1 MKKMHAAQ
9 LACSALL
16 ASCGLALGDI
26 TYTFQDRAI
35 TATTTDNL
43 NTQTIQAPGFGPFV
57 EQLDLETQMLLIG
70 GGVAPNTARVGIDC
84 QLNPNAIR
92 VIGSLAGS
100 GGISVTSGPPTQ
112 QFGEAAARVVTIFLV
127 SSPTA
132 LRMTATPRPSTRPGD
147 RFKIKLKNETTGVT
161 LFLLEENM
169 PPQAVDFRGTL
180 TPGQYEVEYQVEL
193 TVDGP
198 ETLRNFL
205 FNFQL
210 GECYVNCDDSSVLP
224 QLSVND
230 FICFM
235 NRFGAGDSYAN
246 CDQSTQAPTLNV
258 NDFTC
263 FLQRF
268 AAGCD

>member
-1 MKKMHAAQ
+1 MKRTRATQ
-9 LACSALL
+9 LTGSALL
-16 ASCGLALGDI
+16 ATCGLALGDV

-57 EQLDLETQMLLIG
+57 EQLNLETQMLLAG
-70 GGVAPNTARVGIDC
+70 GGVAPNAARVGIDC

-92 VIGSLAGS
+92 ITGSLAGS
-100 GGISVTSGPPTQ
+100 GGISVTAGPPTQ
-112 QFGEAAARVVTIFLV
+112 QFGEAAARVDTVFMV

-147 RFKIKLKNETTGVT
+147 RFKIKLRNQTTGVT
-161 LFLLEENM
+161 LFILEENVA
-169 PPQAVDFRGTL
+169 PQAVDFRGTL
-180 TPGQYEVEYQVEL
+180 LPGTYEVEYQVEL

-198 ETLRNFL
+198 ETLGNFL

-210 GECYVNCDDSSVLP
+210 GECYANCDDSSGLP

-235 NRFGAGDSYAN
+235 NRFAAGDTYAN
-246 CDQSTQAPTLNV
+246 CDQSTLAPTLTV
-258 NDFTC
+258 NDFIC
-263 FLQRF
+263 FQQRF